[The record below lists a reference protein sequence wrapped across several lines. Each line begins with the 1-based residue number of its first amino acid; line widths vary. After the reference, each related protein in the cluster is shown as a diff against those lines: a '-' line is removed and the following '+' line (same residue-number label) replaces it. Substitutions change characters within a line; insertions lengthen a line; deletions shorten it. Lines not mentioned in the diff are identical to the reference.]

1 MNASRRFGNTSGAS
15 LRFEGLDPEARI
27 GLPVGPGT
35 TPGQL
40 STLLLTV
47 LLCLCIY
54 LPLLPF
60 RPEEGAEPAVWS
72 LGWVWKQLTAYK
84 GIPVPVVAFT
94 MWCLAF
100 LFIKT
105 LKIRAQRAAIGVS
118 ILPTDAAFVLNA
130 TTSDA
135 VVDRIDGIADRPDRF
150 IYLARVRGV
159 LRSMR
164 NLGRVS
170 DVDELL
176 GSRADDDDSI
186 MDSGY
191 VVAKGL
197 IWAIPVLGFIGTV
210 LGLTDAMGKFGKT
223 LAGMGKQLDS
233 EQLMVGLKDVLGGLD
248 TAFITTFEA
257 LLAVLV
263 IQLVMV
269 WVRRMDESLHADIR
283 SACAQTIV
291 SRVRL
296 GAKES

>member
-40 STLLLTV
+40 STLLLAV

-72 LGWVWKQLTAYK
+72 LGWVWKQLTDYK
-84 GIPVPVVAFT
+84 GIPVPIVAFT

-118 ILPTDAAFVLNA
+118 ILPADAAFVLNA

-150 IYLARVRGV
+150 IYLARVAACFARCGISAGFPM
-159 LRSMR
+159 SMSCWD
-164 NLGRVS
+164 RVPMTMTAS
-170 DVDELL
+170 WTAAM
-176 GSRADDDDSI
+176 SWPRAS
-186 MDSGY
+186 SGPSPC
-191 VVAKGL
+191 
-197 IWAIPVLGFIGTV
+197 WA
-210 LGLTDAMGKFGKT
+210 
-223 LAGMGKQLDS
+223 S
-233 EQLMVGLKDVLGGLD
+233 
-248 TAFITTFEA
+248 
-257 LLAVLV
+257 
-263 IQLVMV
+263 
-269 WVRRMDESLHADIR
+269 
-283 SACAQTIV
+283 SAPCW
-291 SRVRL
+291 
-296 GAKES
+296 G

>member
-15 LRFEGLDPEARI
+15 LRFGSLDPEARI

-40 STLLLTV
+40 STLLLAA
-47 LLCLCIY
+47 LLCLCVY

-72 LGWVWKQLTAYK
+72 LGWFWVQVTAYG

-94 MWCLAF
+94 MWCFSF
-100 LFIKT
+100 LLIKL
-105 LKIRAQRAAIGVS
+105 LKIRAQRAAIAS
-118 ILPTDAAFVLNA
+118 ALLPADAAFVLNA
-130 TTSDA
+130 ETADA

-191 VVAKGL
+191 IVAKGL

-210 LGLTDAMGKFGKT
+210 LGLTQAMGDFGET

-283 SACAQTIV
+283 SACFQSVV